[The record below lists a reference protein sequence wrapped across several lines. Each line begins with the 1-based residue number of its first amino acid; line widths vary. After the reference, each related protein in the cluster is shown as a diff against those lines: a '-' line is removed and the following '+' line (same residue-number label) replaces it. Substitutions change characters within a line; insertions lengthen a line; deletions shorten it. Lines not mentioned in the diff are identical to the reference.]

1 MILIGSFLGKYILLL
16 LLENF
21 RIITAKYIGRM
32 ILCYICYCHQRA
44 KLID

>member
-21 RIITAKYIGRM
+21 RIIMYSTFATFIKEQNLSIKHK
-32 ILCYICYCHQRA
+32 ITNQ
-44 KLID
+44 

>member
-21 RIITAKYIGRM
+21 RIIIRNLLRM
-32 ILCYICYCHQRA
+32 LNI
-44 KLID
+44 